1 MQRKCGPSA
10 PSAYVSRSPPRWFR
24 ELFAVSIMLR
34 RRSARG
40 HDLQACRRRRPSHLS
55 TTGSRAAGMAAMIDR
70 SATVALLVI
79 GYNAIGIELACQR
92 CVAHATLW
100 PHRPRPALQPLVVVI
115 LMRLHIWHLVDCSF
129 RGRCAGRMRHKL
141 DKLCLDALGGSAS
154 TPPCT
159 VLLLS
164 LTAGAADVRCWEWRH
179 RKKGVDGC
187 YWAA

>member
-1 MQRKCGPSA
+1 
-10 PSAYVSRSPPRWFR
+10 
-24 ELFAVSIMLR
+24 
-34 RRSARG
+34 
-40 HDLQACRRRRPSHLS
+40 
-55 TTGSRAAGMAAMIDR
+55 MIDR

-79 GYNAIGIELACQR
+79 GYNAIGIEFACQR

-129 RGRCAGRMRHKL
+129 RGRCAGRMRDKL
-141 DKLCLDALGGSAS
+141 DKLGLDRLGRSAS

-164 LTAGAADVRCWEWRH
+164 LTAGAPDVRCWEWRH
-179 RKKGVDGC
+179 RKKDVGRC
-187 YWAA
+187 CWAA